1 MGYLI
6 RPVESLEKKLGK
18 LARKDHVI
26 YSRLMKKIAEI
37 AESPDAYKPLRNVLK
52 GNYRVHVG
60 HFVLIF
66 EIDDRQHLIKLKD
79 FEHHDKVYF

>member
-1 MGYLI
+1 MGYQI
-6 RPVESLEKKLGK
+6 KPVESLEKKLSK
-18 LARKDHVI
+18 LARKDPAL
-26 YSRLMKKIAEI
+26 YQRLMKKIAEI
-37 AESPDAYKPLRNVLK
+37 AENPEAYKPLGNVLK

-66 EIDDRQHLIKLKD
+66 KIDDKQRLVELKD